1 MTKNWQKIEKIDVY
15 EYRNEGKI
23 EIILFVKIIDLIT
36 AILLLMLSFVK
47 FGVCDI
53 Y

>member
-1 MTKNWQKIEKIDVY
+1 MATLAKIDAY
-15 EYRNEGKI
+15 EDRNGGKI

-36 AILLLMLSFVK
+36 ALPLLLLSFVK
-47 FGVCDI
+47 LGVWDI